1 VKLSLYIPTGTT
13 QEFNGFADPVAA
25 FERIREL
32 AVAADESGFETVWAP
47 DHFVPFGPPG
57 AYVFEA
63 WTTLSALARETK
75 RIRIGQLVTGNGYRN
90 PALLAKMASTLDVIA
105 GGRFTFGIGAGWYE
119 DEYLAFGYDFPP
131 APERLKRLDESLQ
144 IIHSMWSNES
154 TTFNGKYFQT
164 AGVVNQP
171 TGVQTP
177 HIPVMIAGGGEK
189 VTLKLVAKYGDFCN
203 IQEPPDEV
211 ERKYDVLEQHCAA
224 VGRDFTTITKT
235 STSYCIIADTDEEAR
250 AAVPPWAPMVFP
262 GDLGSY
268 GLVGTIDTIRDRLA
282 VYAEAG
288 VDELVVAFHD
298 ALNVDTIRLFA
309 KEFIQP

>member
-1 VKLSLYIPTGTT
+1 MKLSLYIPTGTT
-13 QEFNGFADPVAA
+13 QEFNGFTDPLAA

-32 AVAADESGFETVWAP
+32 AVAADESGFETIWAP

-63 WTTLSALARETK
+63 WTTLSALARETS

-90 PALLAKMASTLDVIA
+90 PALLAKMASTLDVLA

-119 DEYLAFGYDFPP
+119 DEYLAFGYEFPS
-131 APERLKRLDESLQ
+131 ASERLKRLEESLQ
-144 IIHSMWSNES
+144 ILQSMWSGEP
-154 TTFNGKYFQT
+154 TTFNGKYFRT
-164 AGVVNQP
+164 SGVVNQP

-177 HIPVMIAGGGEK
+177 HVPVMIAGGGEK

-203 IQEPPDEV
+203 VQESPDEV
-211 ERKYDVLEQHCAA
+211 ERKYDILEQHCVD
-224 VGRDFTTITKT
+224 VGRDYSTITKT

-288 VDELVVAFHD
+288 VDELIVGFQD
-298 ALNVDTIRLFA
+298 ALNVDTLRLFA